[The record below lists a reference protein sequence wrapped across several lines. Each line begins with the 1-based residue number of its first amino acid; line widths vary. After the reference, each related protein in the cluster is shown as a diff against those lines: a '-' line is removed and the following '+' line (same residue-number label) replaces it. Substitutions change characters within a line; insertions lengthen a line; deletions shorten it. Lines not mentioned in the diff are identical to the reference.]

1 MMFSL
6 ALSSP
11 VAGNSACKATFK
23 LMKTFQV
30 LHSSKYVTPCFDEP
44 MTDRDMAK
52 RVMDFMGDC
61 KDITLEDRLSCAI
74 DLKELEHLIVQ
85 VFNNQHEDT
94 DLCLWIDLVDGA
106 NFRPFATVYVRQPSE
121 VDVYQAKLD
130 QVRVNAEKMREGFAK
145 CKSSE
150 VEEGLKAIE
159 SLVA

>member
-61 KDITLEDRLSCAI
+61 KDTRIAYHAQLT
-74 DLKELEHLIVQ
+74 
-85 VFNNQHEDT
+85 
-94 DLCLWIDLVDGA
+94 
-106 NFRPFATVYVRQPSE
+106 
-121 VDVYQAKLD
+121 
-130 QVRVNAEKMREGFAK
+130 
-145 CKSSE
+145 
-150 VEEGLKAIE
+150 
-159 SLVA
+159 